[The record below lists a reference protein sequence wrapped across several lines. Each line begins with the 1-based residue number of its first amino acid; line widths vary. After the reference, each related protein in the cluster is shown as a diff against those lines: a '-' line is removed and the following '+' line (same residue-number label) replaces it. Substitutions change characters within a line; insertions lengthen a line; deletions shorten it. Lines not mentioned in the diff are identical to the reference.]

1 MNKELLKVRKFR
13 NAFLVSSISSK
24 KRTKNK
30 SHRSR
35 NEFDRSFIG
44 RILDIIICFLCFIGL
59 QITFEVYCIFYIK
72 VHSLIDFLT
81 TIIGPDFLTFFL
93 SGSLRVF
100 LLKGLRQKN
109 MYRFFS
115 VYKNMR
121 EREKK
126 NQENPYKNQQ
136 IVSNF

>member
-1 MNKELLKVRKFR
+1 MPSWCLQ
-13 NAFLVSSISSK
+13 FLPK
-24 KRTKNK
+24 KNKNK

-81 TIIGPDFLTFFL
+81 TNIGPDFLIFF

-100 LLKGLRQKN
+100 LVKGLRLKN
-109 MYRFFS
+109 LYHFFS
-115 VYKNMR
+115 VYKNTR
-121 EREKK
+121 EGTREKK
-126 NQENPYKNQQ
+126 TENSGQNQQ